1 MSNDH
6 CTLPYSSTGFFSK
19 LAIDY
24 VAGAAS
30 LRPFYQHEVNEKG
43 LLDAIEARK
52 GFHTPRQILT
62 EVLAEQYGLVGLNE
76 LQAAHL
82 EALKDGNTFS
92 IVTAHQPNIFTGPLY
107 FIYKILHAIKLAD
120 ELSAKWP
127 QYRFVPVYYMGSED
141 ADLEELGYIY
151 VGGEKLTWKTNQTG
165 AVGRMH
171 TSGLEEIIE
180 RLRGQFG
187 FLPYGGQMIKMLENA
202 YVKST
207 NIQEATFKLVNE
219 LFACFGL
226 LVLIP
231 DHAKLKAAYAEVMKR
246 DLLGQFSSKIVSGT
260 IERLQEN
267 YKVQAG
273 GREINLFYLFDD
285 GRRERI
291 ELAGD
296 RYRVLFSELNFSKEE
311 LLAELDTNPQCFSPN
326 VILRGMFQETILPN
340 IAFIGGGGELSYWL
354 ELKDL
359 FAASGVPYPM
369 LILRNSFL
377 LVNEKAFVIKN
388 KLGLSDAELFLPQLD
403 LENLLAERL
412 HGNRCDT
419 SVAATEME
427 AFYRKL
433 EEKAGTIDKTL
444 RQHVAALHAKAL
456 KKLEGLETKMKRAE
470 RRHFKDESNQLETL
484 KLWLFPNGN
493 LQERT
498 ENFMPYFAQ
507 YGPGLLQKLYNESL
521 TLEQEFTVSYLDAE
535 VAE

>member
-1 MSNDH
+1 
-6 CTLPYSSTGFFSK
+6 
-19 LAIDY
+19 
-24 VAGAAS
+24 
-30 LRPFYQHEVNEKG
+30 
-43 LLDAIEARK
+43 
-52 GFHTPRQILT
+52 
-62 EVLAEQYGLVGLNE
+62 
-76 LQAAHL
+76 
-82 EALKDGNTFS
+82 
-92 IVTAHQPNIFTGPLY
+92 
-107 FIYKILHAIKLAD
+107 
-120 ELSAKWP
+120 
-127 QYRFVPVYYMGSED
+127 
-141 ADLEELGYIY
+141 
-151 VGGEKLTWKTNQTG
+151 
-165 AVGRMH
+165 
-171 TSGLEEIIE
+171 
-180 RLRGQFG
+180 
-187 FLPYGGQMIKMLENA
+187 
-202 YVKST
+202 
-207 NIQEATFKLVNE
+207 
-219 LFACFGL
+219 
-226 LVLIP
+226 
-231 DHAKLKAAYAEVMKR
+231 
-246 DLLGQFSSKIVSGT
+246 
-260 IERLQEN
+260 
-267 YKVQAG
+267 
-273 GREINLFYLFDD
+273 
-285 GRRERI
+285 
-291 ELAGD
+291 
-296 RYRVLFSELNFSKEE
+296 
-311 LLAELDTNPQCFSPN
+311 
-326 VILRGMFQETILPN
+326 MFQETILPN

-377 LVNEKAFVIKN
+377 MVNEKAFEIKN

-427 AFYRKL
+427 AFYWKL